1 MTTMSFISYLCG
13 GTAREMAI
21 LDAFSGY
28 TGFHICLNIHRHS
41 GSFTLRERR
50 RRSFGKNLG
59 DGAGAA

>member
-1 MTTMSFISYLCG
+1 
-13 GTAREMAI
+13 MAI